1 MQLSGAGG
9 INAKDGER
17 VSKLPRGDKHMRPV
31 VSEQEVN
38 DIIDVLALATRPGT
52 LQPFLTY
59 TPAVRLLVSGLVECY
74 DLYPMLHP
82 NPDGDFLC
90 RLIAAFDALNSEM
103 AISPSE
109 II

>member
-1 MQLSGAGG
+1 
-9 INAKDGER
+9 
-17 VSKLPRGDKHMRPV
+17 
-31 VSEQEVN
+31 
-38 DIIDVLALATRPGT
+38 
-52 LQPFLTY
+52 
-59 TPAVRLLVSGLVECY
+59 LVSGLVECY